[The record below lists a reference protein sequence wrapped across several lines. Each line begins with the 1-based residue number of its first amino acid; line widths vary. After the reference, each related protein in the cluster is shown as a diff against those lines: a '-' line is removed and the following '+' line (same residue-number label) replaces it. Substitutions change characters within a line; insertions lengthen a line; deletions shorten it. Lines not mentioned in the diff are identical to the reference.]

1 MTFFCYI
8 SFQHQQKVAVLG
20 AAGGIGQPMSLLM
33 KESPTISHLAL
44 YDIVN
49 TPGRQFKPAFC
60 RKSSVIST
68 GMMRNTETELFENFI
83 ETLRKKISFFPKWIC
98 LDLGG
103 GGLYEGSRKV
113 CKQSP
118 SPHFKY
124 PACWGYIFAVWGGVR
139 QVASADNHS
148 IFYCA
153 CVKFITRFTSKINCQ
168 VCRQMARVSWE

>member
-83 ETLRKKISFFPKWIC
+83 ETLSKKYHFFPKGSVWIWEEEVYMKGVVKSANRAPVPTSNTLHAEATFSLC
-98 LDLGG
+98 
-103 GGLYEGSRKV
+103 EV
-113 CKQSP
+113 
-118 SPHFKY
+118 
-124 PACWGYIFAVWGGVR
+124 AC
-139 QVASADNHS
+139 D
-148 IFYCA
+148 
-153 CVKFITRFTSKINCQ
+153 K
-168 VCRQMARVSWE
+168 